1 MFLFLELEKSKM
13 SCLDRHGTE
22 RKIQNFK
29 KTYSIE
35 QLDIQ
40 QHRES
45 EIKPMSPFSTIN
57 PHLTEQ
63 PIIHSSLATISVSSS
78 TERDN
83 LAESLAS

>member
-1 MFLFLELEKSKM
+1 M

-22 RKIQNFK
+22 EKNQKFR

-45 EIKPMSPFSTIN
+45 EIKPIIKPMGPLSTIN
-57 PHLTEQ
+57 PHLTER
-63 PIIHSSLATISVSSS
+63 PIIHSSLATISLSSS

>member
-1 MFLFLELEKSKM
+1 M

-22 RKIQNFK
+22 RKIQNFR
-29 KTYSIE
+29 KTYSTE

-57 PHLTEQ
+57 PHLIEQ
-63 PIIHSSLATISVSSS
+63 PAIHSSLATISLSSS

-83 LAESLAS
+83 LAESLAA

>member
-1 MFLFLELEKSKM
+1 M

-22 RKIQNFK
+22 EKIQNFR